1 MNMLSGAFS
10 NQKRAFDDPSP
21 STPSSRLGAVP
32 AGTSTRSGLS
42 AAEQAYAPAPKEPY
56 RIRVLRPCI
65 CS

>member
-1 MNMLSGAFS
+1 MILPPL
-10 NQKRAFDDPSP
+10 RPH
-21 STPSSRLGAVP
+21 LGAVP